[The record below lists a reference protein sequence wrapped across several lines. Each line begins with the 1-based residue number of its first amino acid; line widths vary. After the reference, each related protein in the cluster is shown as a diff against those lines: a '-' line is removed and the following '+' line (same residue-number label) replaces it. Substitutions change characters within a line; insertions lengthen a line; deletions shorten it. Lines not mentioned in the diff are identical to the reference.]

1 VIATLAERLLIASLD
16 AAVLAALVLLLQRA
30 IPGLPAPLRA
40 WLWWVVGAK
49 AVLALLGVT
58 PLGLIAIPM
67 DADPKLEAHA
77 PIELPVPMHFDVA
90 VGSDLA
96 AGRDF
101 VVAPTAMALTRRPL
115 PSGVDVLVLLW
126 LVGVVVATAVVL
138 RRWWSDRS
146 LLGRAEPVVDV
157 RAQLRLA
164 RLAETLG
171 VRTPALASS
180 RAVPGPLVHG
190 LFAPRIVLPP
200 QALGSRREELE
211 LVLAHELAHLRRR
224 DLWLGVV
231 PQLARILFFFH
242 PLVAIALREYAL
254 AREAA
259 CDALALRTLGTAPRD
274 YGVFLLRWGTTR
286 RESGLAAAAVAPS
299 AQQLRRRLE
308 MLRFA
313 DRSFRPRP
321 LMAAAILTL
330 LLPVSL
336 IARPSLPDAPEAPAP
351 PSPFTPTAVP
361 APAPP
366 APVASPRPVAT
377 PRALAA
383 PAPVAPR
390 APAAP
395 APAPAPPAPIDADF
409 EGTRL
414 ILADADS
421 TITISAR
428 SSDRRR
434 FDGLRRG
441 DESLL
446 WFERDGKEYVV
457 RDRELLARAATA
469 VDSSSRIDGR
479 RIELDRE
486 QARLSE
492 HHAALAARQAEA
504 AAVQAEFAARA
515 ALDHAQVAELQ
526 ADMQR
531 LVEEMT
537 EGFQGDL
544 AAASPE
550 EQEAFRVAVQA
561 RVRAASGELE
571 ARAAAIAAAA
581 KAHLTPEVEA
591 LVEQSKHLAAE
602 QRELAEHHRALAQEL
617 ARGQHDLSR
626 ELRQIIDEAL
636 ARGLATTLD

>member
-1 VIATLAERLLIASLD
+1 MIETIAERLLVASVD
-16 AAVLAALVLLLQRA
+16 AAVLAGLVLLLQRA
-30 IPGLPAPLRA
+30 MPVLPAPLRA
-40 WLWWVVGAK
+40 WLWWAVGAK
-49 AVLALLGVT
+49 AILALLGIT
-58 PLGLIAIPM
+58 PLGLIVIPDGVGSGLENPLPAAVELAAPVRLDSVM
-67 DADPKLEAHA
+67 DIEAAA
-77 PIELPVPMHFDVA
+77 PRDLDITPVSRSATLPPVPPTVDLLVLVWLVA
-90 VGSDLA
+90 VA
-96 AGRDF
+96 AI
-101 VVAPTAMALTRRPL
+101 A
-115 PSGVDVLVLLW
+115 
-126 LVGVVVATAVVL
+126 AVVM
-138 RRWWSDRS
+138 RRWWSEKSILD
-146 LLGRAEPVVDV
+146 RAEPVVDL

-164 RLAETLG
+164 RLAASLG
-171 VRTPALASS
+171 VRSPALVSS
-180 RAVPGPLVHG
+180 PAVSGPLVHG
-190 LFAPRIVLPP
+190 LLAPRIVLPP
-200 QALGSRREELE
+200 QALDSRRDELE

-231 PQLARILFFFH
+231 PQLARILLFFH
-242 PLVAIALREYAL
+242 PLVTIALREYAL

-321 LMAAAILTL
+321 LMAAAILAL

-336 IARPSLPDAPEAPAP
+336 IARPSLPDPSEAPAP
-351 PSPFTPTAVP
+351 LSPFTPTAVP

-366 APVASPRPVAT
+366 APVASPRSVAT
-377 PRALAA
+377 PRAATR
-383 PAPVAPR
+383 VAPR
-390 APAAP
+390 APAVPASAP
-395 APAPAPPAPIDADF
+395 VPPAPIDADF
-409 EGTRL
+409 DGTRL
-414 ILADADS
+414 ILVDADR

-434 FDGLRRG
+434 FDTLRQG
-441 DESLL
+441 GEPLL
-446 WFERDGKEYVV
+446 WFERDGKAYVV
-457 RDRELLARAATA
+457 RDREVLARAATA
-469 VDSSSRIDGR
+469 VDSSSRLDGQR
-479 RIELDRE
+479 AALDRH

-492 HHAALAARQAEA
+492 HQVALAARQAEA
-504 AAVQAEFAARA
+504 AAVQAEAAARA
-515 ALDHAQVAELQ
+515 ALDHAQVAELE
-526 ADMQR
+526 ADIRR
-531 LVEEMT
+531 LAEEMT
-537 EGFQGDL
+537 EELQTDL
-544 AAASPE
+544 ADASPE
-550 EQEAFRVAVQA
+550 ERKAFRAAVQA

-571 ARAAAIAAAA
+571 ARAAEIAAAA

-591 LVEQSKHLAAE
+591 LIEQSKHLAAE

>member
-1 VIATLAERLLIASLD
+1 MIATLAERLLIASLD

-40 WLWWVVGAK
+40 WLWWAVGAK

-67 DADPKLEAHA
+67 DAGPKLEAHA
-77 PIELPVPMHFDVA
+77 PIELSAPMHFDVA

-96 AGRDF
+96 AGRDLGA
-101 VVAPTAMALTRRPL
+101 APTAMAPTRRQP
-115 PSGVDVLVLLW
+115 PSGVEVLVLLW

-157 RAQLRLA
+157 RAHLRLV
-164 RLAETLG
+164 RLAENLG

-211 LVLAHELAHLRRR
+211 LVLAHELAHLHRR

-366 APVASPRPVAT
+366 APVASPRAVPT
-377 PRALAA
+377 PRAAAA
-383 PAPVAPR
+383 PAAPR

-395 APAPAPPAPIDADF
+395 APAPAPPPPIDADLD
-409 EGTRL
+409 GIRL
-414 ILADADS
+414 ILADGDR

-434 FDGLRRG
+434 FDALRRAG
-441 DESLL
+441 EPLL
-446 WFERDGKEYVV
+446 WFERDGKAYVV
-457 RDRELLARAATA
+457 RDREVLARAATT
-469 VDSSSRIDGR
+469 VDSTSRLDGR
-479 RIELDRE
+479 RLQLDRE

-492 HHAALAARQAEA
+492 HQAALAARQAEA
-504 AAVQAEFAARA
+504 AAVQAQFAARA
-515 ALDHAQVAELQ
+515 ALDHGRVAELE
-526 ADMQR
+526 ADIQR
-531 LVEEMT
+531 LVEEMPRSSRVT
-537 EGFQGDL
+537 WPMPALRSERPSVPPSKRVS
-544 AAASPE
+544 AP
-550 EQEAFRVAVQA
+550 RVASWRPGRQ
-561 RVRAASGELE
+561 RSPLRRRRTWLP
-571 ARAAAIAAAA
+571 R
-581 KAHLTPEVEA
+581 
-591 LVEQSKHLAAE
+591 SKP
-602 QRELAEHHRALAQEL
+602 
-617 ARGQHDLSR
+617 
-626 ELRQIIDEAL
+626 
-636 ARGLATTLD
+636 

>member
-1 VIATLAERLLIASLD
+1 MIATLAERLLIASLD

-40 WLWWVVGAK
+40 WLWWAVGAK

-67 DADPKLEAHA
+67 DAGPKLEALA
-77 PIELPVPMHFDVA
+77 PIELSAPMHFDVA

-96 AGRDF
+96 AGRDLGA
-101 VVAPTAMALTRRPL
+101 APTAMAPTRRQP
-115 PSGVDVLVLLW
+115 PSGVEVLVLLW

-157 RAQLRLA
+157 RAHLRLV
-164 RLAETLG
+164 RLAENLG

-211 LVLAHELAHLRRR
+211 LVLAHELAHLHRR

-366 APVASPRPVAT
+366 APVASPRAVPT
-377 PRALAA
+377 PRAAAA
-383 PAPVAPR
+383 PAAPR

-395 APAPAPPAPIDADF
+395 APAPAPPPPIDADLD
-409 EGTRL
+409 GIRL
-414 ILADADS
+414 ILADGDR

-434 FDGLRRG
+434 FDALRRAG
-441 DESLL
+441 EPLL
-446 WFERDGKEYVV
+446 WFERDGKAYVV
-457 RDRELLARAATA
+457 RDREVLARAATT
-469 VDSSSRIDGR
+469 VDSTSRLDGR
-479 RIELDRE
+479 RLQLDRE

-492 HHAALAARQAEA
+492 HQAALAARQAEA
-504 AAVQAEFAARA
+504 AAVQAQFAARA
-515 ALDHAQVAELQ
+515 ALDHGRVAELE
-526 ADMQR
+526 ADIQR

-537 EGFQGDL
+537 EELQSDL
-544 AAASPE
+544 ADASPE
-550 EQEAFRVAVQA
+550 EREAFRAAVQA

-571 ARAAAIAAAA
+571 ARAAEIAAAA
-581 KAHLTPEVEA
+581 KAHLAPEVEA
-591 LVEQSKHLAAE
+591 LIEESKHFAAE
-602 QRELAEHHRALAQEL
+602 QRELAEHHRALARKL
-617 ARGQHDLSR
+617 ARGHHDLGR

-636 ARGLATTLD
+636 ASGLATALD